1 MDDAMMNESQKK
13 LDQLFSDLAGD
24 FDKAN
29 QQVKGYEK
37 ALQKRVRVFTQ
48 ATQTPFSS
56 KLRDDLPIIEA
67 FEGISRAL
75 ADECQKWA
83 SDIAQSGRNMSFRE
97 KVNDSMLVYVYG
109 KVKSGKSSLG
119 NFVAYGKHNPSLE
132 YIESCPPVDFDVEA
146 LATVDEEEARKIE
159 LQKEATRKE
168 HRFLVKFLE
177 ATACIQYF
185 KKPGLT
191 WVDSPGIHSKTSANG
206 DLARQYL
213 GSADLVIYTTSGRSA
228 MQESDQKELL
238 EIIKS
243 NKPFVLVVTR
253 CDFNDEDVDDDG
265 NLIEELKMISPSDQ
279 EEIKNWSIQSITGV
293 LEKAKSLGQ
302 LEGISL
308 PNLNV
313 NTITLSC
320 LFAEKHL
327 YDNKWECSGMQNFF
341 DRLSTIARAEGVRIK
356 RNAPLHNVIN
366 HILSIENGL
375 NRISSIINNVD
386 NQIVTLENKINTSY
400 EQQKYR
406 CSIEVKNK
414 IISLAK
420 EMYGQDKAFNDAV
433 VRTTLNMMKVSCEEF
448 AESVVSETLSVTKG
462 LSIDVAPGTW
472 KAFEDITQ
480 TVTYRVTKRRSGTI
494 LGAVVGAVGGLLIGG
509 PAGAAIGAGLGSSAG
524 SAVGNTIGS
533 DKGSTVVVGDN
544 RLEVGC
550 DAAKK
555 MCAMVEEYFDKVDNE
570 LKINC
575 IYPLKTWLN
584 NLKREIDLFFTFTK
598 CTKLTVQKEL
608 ER

>member
-1 MDDAMMNESQKK
+1 MNESQKK
-13 LDQLFSDLAGD
+13 LDQIFSALAGD

-29 QQVKGYEK
+29 QQVKGYEN
-37 ALQKRVRVFTQ
+37 ALQKRVRVFAQ

-56 KLRDDLPIIEA
+56 KLRDDLPIIGA
-67 FEGISRAL
+67 FEGISKVL

-146 LATVDEEEARKIE
+146 LATADEEEARKIK

-185 KKPGLT
+185 RKPGLT
-191 WVDSPGIHSKTSANG
+191 WIDSPGIHSKTSANG

-213 GSADLVIYTTSGRSA
+213 GSADLVVYTTSGRSA

-265 NLIEELKMISPSDQ
+265 NLIEELKMISTSDQ
-279 EEIKNWSIQSITGV
+279 EEIKNWSIKSITEM
-293 LEKAKSLGQ
+293 LEKSKSSGQ
-302 LEGISL
+302 LEGITL
-308 PNLNV
+308 PDLNI
-313 NTITLSC
+313 NTLTLSC
-320 LFAEKHL
+320 LFAERHL
-327 YDNKWECSGMQNFF
+327 YDEKWASSGMQSFF
-341 DRLSTIARAEGVRIK
+341 DRLSNIAYSEGVRIK
-356 RNAPLHNVIN
+356 KNSPLHNVLN
-366 HILSIENGL
+366 HISSIENGL
-375 NRISSIINNVD
+375 NKISCNIDDINN
-386 NQIVTLENKINTSY
+386 QIISLENKINMSC
-400 EQQKYR
+400 EQQKYK
-406 CSIEVKNK
+406 CSIGVKNK

-433 VRTTLNMMKVSCEEF
+433 VRTTIDMMMDSCEEF
-448 AESVVSETLSVTKG
+448 AQSVVSETLSVTKG

-480 TVTYRVTKRRSGTI
+480 TVTYRVTKRRSGTF
-494 LGAVVGAVGGLLIGG
+494 LGAIVGAAGGFLIGG

-524 SAVGNTIGS
+524 SAVGNAIGS
-533 DKGSTVVVGDN
+533 NKGSTVVVGDN
-544 RLEVGC
+544 RLEVGYEATKNMC
-550 DAAKK
+550 DV
-555 MCAMVEEYFDKVDNE
+555 VEKYFDKVNSE
-570 LKINC
+570 LQNTC
-575 IYPLKTWLN
+575 IRPLKTWIN
-584 NLKREIDLFFTFTK
+584 KLKKEVDEFFEFTK
-598 CTKLTVQKEL
+598 STKIALQEEL
-608 ER
+608 NR